1 MPMPSSKAF
10 STPPASSEGRLLD
23 ASLLAALDGLS
34 LPVRRVRG
42 ALHGVHPGSGP
53 GPGEDFFQHRPYA
66 DGEDVRAVD
75 WRASARLGHLVVKE
89 RHRPMRQPLVLL
101 LDGSASMAF
110 PRGGPSKGHRARQ
123 LGAALALLALRR
135 GDPVTLQAL
144 GPKGFTP
151 LGVAQPVGRAGAAAE
166 ALLARAGSGGRAELA
181 SALAALA
188 PDAFS
193 GKHAVLLSDLYG
205 QVEGLLGALERL
217 ARAGAALTVL
227 HLLSGCDTS
236 LPEGA
241 RAVRDAETGETRAV
255 EPPEAQAFRVRVE
268 AWQQTLKAGV
278 THTGAEWVAVDA
290 DAPPGVALRAWLG
303 GRR

>member
-10 STPPASSEGRLLD
+10 STPPASSEGPLLD
-23 ASLLAALDGLS
+23 AALLAALAGLS
-34 LPVRRVRG
+34 LPLRRVRG
-42 ALHGVHPGSGP
+42 ALQGLHPGSGP

-89 RHRPMRQPLVLL
+89 RHRPLRQPLVLL
-101 LDGSASMAF
+101 LDESASMAF
-110 PRGGPSKGHRARQ
+110 PRGGVTKGHRARQ

-144 GPKGFTP
+144 GPRGFTL
-151 LGVAQPVGRAGAAAE
+151 LGVALPVGSAAAGAE
-166 ALLARAGSGGRAELA
+166 ALLARARGGGQAELA

-188 PDAFS
+188 PDTLS

-205 QVEGLLGALERL
+205 PREALLAALGRL
-217 ARAGAALTVL
+217 ARAGAAVAVL
-227 HLLSGCDTS
+227 QLLAACDVT
-236 LPEGA
+236 LPPGA

-255 EPPEAQAFRVRVE
+255 EPPEAAAFTTRVE
-268 AWQQTLKAGV
+268 AWRRALESGV
-278 THTGAEWVAVDA
+278 TRVGGEFVPVDA
-290 DAPPGVALRAWLG
+290 DAPPGVALRGWLG